1 MPPVRLSVRPCVPP
15 RFFTRVE
22 RWRGIVTFL
31 GGIVLVIVGW
41 PVVGIFVQLFG
52 FLNLFASFFPVAL
65 AFLRHMPVI
74 GSVFN
79 APVVSKVMDKLAGV
93 SAKRRPPV

>member
-1 MPPVRLSVRPCVPP
+1 MCKVTSQPADSHIALSRSICV
-15 RFFTRVE
+15 
-22 RWRGIVTFL
+22 
-31 GGIVLVIVGW
+31 
-41 PVVGIFVQLFG
+41 QG

-74 GSVFN
+74 GKVFN

>member
-1 MPPVRLSVRPCVPP
+1 M
-15 RFFTRVE
+15 
-22 RWRGIVTFL
+22 
-31 GGIVLVIVGW
+31 
-41 PVVGIFVQLFG
+41 QG

-74 GSVFN
+74 GKVFN